1 MLPIPTKTI
10 FTTSLVTTPQ
20 QSQGQ
25 HTKKNATANNR
36 TPGGQRA
43 HEPAPAP
50 PSTVEYVP
58 IEQLVQDTAPDKLH
72 VPAPHNVGW
81 DSPELLQTE
90 PVQQAKR
97 KQAP

>member
-20 QSQGQ
+20 QSREQQ
-25 HTKKNATANNR
+25 TKKDAAANKR

-43 HEPAPAP
+43 HESAPAP
-50 PSTVEYVP
+50 PATVEYVP
-58 IEQLVQDTAPDKLH
+58 IEQFVQDTAPAELH
-72 VPAPHNVGW
+72 VPAPHNGGW

-90 PVQQAKR
+90 PVQQAENIS
-97 KQAP
+97 PL